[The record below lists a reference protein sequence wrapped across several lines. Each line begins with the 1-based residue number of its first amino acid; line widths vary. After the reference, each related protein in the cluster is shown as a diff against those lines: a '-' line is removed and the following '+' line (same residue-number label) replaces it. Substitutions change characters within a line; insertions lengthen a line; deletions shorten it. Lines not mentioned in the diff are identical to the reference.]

1 MKSSNR
7 RGSKPPK
14 RSAPTQKPRST
25 PIPEAIRTP
34 QQLRAEI
41 GRPARQA
48 GEAQARSKP
57 VPKTSS
63 GPIWVWPSLIAILL
77 LGFLLR
83 IYGINF
89 GLPHPYHGDETR
101 LVNDAMRGF
110 GGDFHATLS
119 PYPAL
124 YTRFLFAVCG
134 LPLLYGRMTGHYHS
148 IGEFIISYCVNPT
161 FVLLFARLATACLGT
176 LAVLLT
182 FLVGRKYF
190 GERVGLIGALM
201 LAASAQQ
208 GAYSHFAVPDV
219 AQSVLILAAYFPLH
233 NILTRGLRR
242 DCVLAGL
249 LIGLGAATGYFAVL
263 LVPTLLLA
271 AWLRHGKG
279 KGEATATDIGAAPL
293 PSGDARS
300 VPSSG
305 DTISVQAA
313 NAASNKPLAYMSLG
327 LIAALGGFCLATPNT
342 VRNPSASFAFFKP
355 GLAAA
360 YPGNGY
366 NGAAYTLWQALKAD
380 WGLPVLLAS
389 LAGVALVLHRRR
401 SAEMLFVI
409 FPILYAAALGVLSA
423 SASRVLVAADPFL
436 ALFAANALWF
446 VYDRIRGAV
455 ATRNKPALAWKIAW
469 TAGVVFAAL
478 PPLWTLL
485 QWDSLLGNTPDTR
498 TQALKWAELN
508 IPPGRG
514 VCLQSPRS
522 PLFGQDSQSSRA
534 QAQNHSPD
542 WGANAPLLTE
552 AGITR
557 IKAELSPT
565 ASTALSDQAA
575 AALRQRL
582 VYREA
587 SWTWP
592 PPDSAALQQAGVD
605 YVFTSDAC
613 GPLPAEWLKQ
623 MDIAAQGGI
632 LHFTPGSVAASLTPG
647 MPCLPPRITVYA
659 LREAARP

>member
-1 MKSSNR
+1 MR
-7 RGSKPPK
+7 
-14 RSAPTQKPRST
+14 
-25 PIPEAIRTP
+25 PI
-34 QQLRAEI
+34 
-41 GRPARQA
+41 
-48 GEAQARSKP
+48 GEAQTRLKP
-57 VPKTSS
+57 STKTLA

-89 GLPHPYHGDETR
+89 GLPHLYHGDETI

-110 GGDFHATLS
+110 GGDFHTTLS

-124 YTRFLFAVCG
+124 YIRFLFAVCS

-148 IGEFIISYCVNPT
+148 VGEFVVSYCVNPT
-161 FVLLFARLATACLGT
+161 FALLFARLATACLGT

-182 FLVGRKYF
+182 FLVGRRYF
-190 GERVGLIGALM
+190 GERVGLIGALL

-219 AQSVLILAAYFPLH
+219 AQSVLILAAYSPLH

-242 DCVLAGL
+242 DYVLTGL
-249 LIGLGAATGYFAVL
+249 LIGLGAATGYFAIL
-263 LVPTLLLA
+263 LVPSLLA
-271 AWLRHGKG
+271 AFWLRHRKS
-279 KGEATATDIGAAPL
+279 AAAALTPDAGAATL
-293 PSGDARS
+293 PT
-300 VPSSG
+300 SSG
-305 DTISVQAA
+305 TMRVQAA
-313 NAASNKPLAYMSLG
+313 NISADKPHISTLSG
-327 LIAALGGFCLATPNT
+327 LIALLGGFCVATPNA
-342 VRNPSASFAFFKP
+342 VRSPSASFTFFKA
-355 GLAAA
+355 GLAYA

-389 LAGVALVLHRRR
+389 LAGVLLVLRRHK
-401 SAEMLFVI
+401 SEELLFAAFPAFYALMLI
-409 FPILYAAALGVLSA
+409 ALSV
-423 SASRVLVAADPFL
+423 SASRFLVAADPFI
-436 ALFAANALWF
+436 ALFAAYALWF

-469 TAGVVFAAL
+469 TFGVILIAL

-514 VCLQSPRS
+514 VCLQSPRATVYEQRYQGNS
-522 PLFGQDSQSSRA
+522 GQALNFAS
-534 QAQNHSPD
+534 D

-557 IKAELSPT
+557 AKAELAPT
-565 ASTALSDQAA
+565 LSSTTSTALSDQAE
-575 AALRQRL
+575 AALRQSL
-582 VYREA
+582 VYRETP
-587 SWTWP
+587 WTWP

-623 MDIAAQGGI
+623 MDAAAGGGI
-632 LHFTPGSVAASLTPG
+632 LHFTPGSVAASLPPG
-647 MPCLPPRITVYA
+647 LPCLPPRITVYA
-659 LREAARP
+659 LRQTARP